1 MPIESSTFGSND
13 TIVKEVIEMSA
24 QDEKVIRKI
33 YAIIQR
39 GNNVEIKGTKDGG
52 IKVFEV
58 KKKIAV

>member
-1 MPIESSTFGSND
+1 M
-13 TIVKEVIEMSA
+13 KA

-39 GNNVEIKGTKDGG
+39 GNNVEIKGTKDGS